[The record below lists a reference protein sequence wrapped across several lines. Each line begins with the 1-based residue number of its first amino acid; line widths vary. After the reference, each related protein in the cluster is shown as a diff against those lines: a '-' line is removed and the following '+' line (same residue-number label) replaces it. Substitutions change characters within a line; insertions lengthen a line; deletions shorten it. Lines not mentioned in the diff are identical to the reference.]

1 MFKKSITII
10 LFSVICSF
18 QVLYSQSF
26 WFGPKGG
33 GGLGF
38 QNWQNSQTNPL
49 FTPNVDLFIESYSEE
64 NTGGVYA
71 SLGYHYRGS
80 AVRAFD
86 FNGQLFSNQGFK
98 FRNIVA
104 EVGWKKYLLKERV
117 YQPYF
122 GFGLRGEYTLSN
134 NLADYSRFA
143 NPFYPDVELARKWM
157 YGVTV
162 AGGFEYS
169 LKEMIKGFIE
179 LSLMPDL
186 SDQYFQPP
194 LRNVIDPWTRQKVD
208 LEERRIRNMTFEVK
222 LGFKFLRKVVYE

>member
-1 MFKKSITII
+1 MKNKII
-10 LFSVICSF
+10 CILIVAANAG
-18 QVLYSQSF
+18 LGTLNAQSF

-38 QNWQNSQTNPL
+38 QNWQNSQTNTL
-49 FTPNVDLFIESYSEE
+49 FTPNADIFIESYDEE
-64 NTGGVYA
+64 NKGAVYA
-71 SLGYHYRGS
+71 SLGYHLRGS
-80 AVRAFD
+80 ALRAFD

-98 FRNIVA
+98 FRNLVA
-104 EVGWKKYLLKERV
+104 EAGWKKYLLKEKV

-134 NLADYSRFA
+134 NLADYSRFG

-162 AGGFEYS
+162 AGGFEYT
-169 LKEMIKGFIE
+169 LKDMIKCFIE

-194 LRNVIDPWTRQKVD
+194 LRNIIDPWTRQKVD
-208 LEERRIRNMTFEVK
+208 LEERRIRNITFEVK
-222 LGFKFLRKVVYE
+222 VGFKFLRKVVYE